1 MPKSYLNSYIKFYW
15 LETEF
20 FPEIRKFFH
29 KEHYLKPE
37 HFFSIIIWKRNASKT
52 TIKRGLLANGLSLD
66 TAVRNLTEEIFRANK
81 KEKLNILL
89 QREGLQLAIASALL
103 TVLYPNDFTVYDVRV
118 RRQLNYP
125 DVTYIEDNMERYFNE
140 YLPQVLKR
148 GRKITQNPSLSLRDC
163 DRVLWAKSWY
173 EDLQKFLQI

>member
-1 MPKSYLNSYIKFYW
+1 MPNNSYIKFYW

-20 FPEIRKFFH
+20 FPEIYKFFH
-29 KEHYLKPE
+29 KEHYLIPE

-52 TIKRGLLANGLSLD
+52 IIKRGLLTGGLSLD
-66 TAVRNLTEEIFRANK
+66 TAIQNLTEEIFKANK

-89 QREGLQLAIASALL
+89 KRKGFQLAIASALL
-103 TVLYPNDFTVYDVRV
+103 TVLYPDDFTIYDIRV
-118 RRQLNYP
+118 RGQLNYP
-125 DVTYIEDNMERYFNE
+125 DITYTEDNVEKYFNE

-148 GRKITQNPSLSLRDC
+148 GREITQNPTLSLRDC

-173 EDLQKFLQI
+173 EDLQKFLRI

>member
-1 MPKSYLNSYIKFYW
+1 MPNNSYTKFYW

-20 FPEIRKFFH
+20 FPEIHKFFH
-29 KEHYLKPE
+29 EENYLKPE

-52 TIKRGLLANGLSLD
+52 IIKRGLLSSGLPLD
-66 TAVRNLTEEIFRANK
+66 AAVRNLTEEIFKADE

-89 QREGLQLAIASALL
+89 QRKGFQLAIASALL

-118 RRQLNYP
+118 RGQLDYP
-125 DVTYIEDNMERYFNE
+125 DITYIEDNVEKYFNE

-148 GRKITQNPSLSLRDC
+148 GREIAQNPTLSLRDC
-163 DRVLWAKSWY
+163 DRTLWAKSWY
-173 EDLQKFLQI
+173 EDLQKFLQV